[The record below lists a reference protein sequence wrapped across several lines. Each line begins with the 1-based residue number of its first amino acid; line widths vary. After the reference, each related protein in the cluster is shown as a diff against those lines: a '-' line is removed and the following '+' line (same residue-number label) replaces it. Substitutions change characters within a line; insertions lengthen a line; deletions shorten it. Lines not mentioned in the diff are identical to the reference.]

1 MEKLAEG
8 AWDYTLY
15 RDGERL
21 VLVVVCGTVVIFE
34 WAVTLTAEERA
45 VWEAEGMTGLSDLVR
60 AIRNNPVA
68 FTDRRVAF

>member
-8 AWDYTLY
+8 TWDYTLY

-21 VLVVVCGTVVIFE
+21 VLLVVCGTVGIFE
-34 WAVTLTAEERA
+34 WAVELTAEERA
-45 VWEAEGMTGLSDLVR
+45 VWEAEGMTGLYYLVR
-60 AIRNNPVA
+60 AIRNNPVG

>member
-21 VLVVVCGTVVIFE
+21 VLVVVCGTVGIFE

>member
-8 AWDYTLY
+8 TWDYTLY

-21 VLVVVCGTVVIFE
+21 VLVVVCGTVGIFE

-45 VWEAEGMTGLSDLVR
+45 VWEAEGMDGLRYLVR
-60 AIRNNPVA
+60 AIRNNPVG
-68 FTDRRVAF
+68 FTDRRVPF

>member
-8 AWDYTLY
+8 AWEYTLY

-21 VLVVVCGTVVIFE
+21 VLVVTD
-34 WAVTLTAEERA
+34 EERGR
-45 VWEAEGMTGLSDLVR
+45 WEAEGMAGLQYLVR
-60 AIRNNPVA
+60 AIRGNPVA